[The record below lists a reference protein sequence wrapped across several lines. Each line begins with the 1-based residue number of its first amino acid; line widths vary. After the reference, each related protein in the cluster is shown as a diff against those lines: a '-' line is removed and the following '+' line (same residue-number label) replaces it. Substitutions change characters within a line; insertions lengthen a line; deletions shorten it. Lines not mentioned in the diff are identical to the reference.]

1 MAGPPTP
8 AAPGPAQ
15 DTGGGRAP
23 VDAARPERRFST
35 GAAVAFAVGGVAF
48 LLGSAILVASSRG
61 AGGSVPTGELSAE
74 IASLREEL
82 AKVSS
87 GPGAIPAR
95 VEELKARLEKL
106 SSQIARLEGT
116 LSEGGPG
123 RIAELEKALREAEAA
138 IRAGE
143 DALMAKGMRGP
154 LFVFRDAARKARKG
168 GARVERKAG
177 PEPQPQKP
185 PAATR
190 KADKEVF

>member
-1 MAGPPTP
+1 M
-8 AAPGPAQ
+8 
-15 DTGGGRAP
+15 
-23 VDAARPERRFST
+23 
-35 GAAVAFAVGGVAF
+35 AFAVGGVAF

-61 AGGSVPTGELSAE
+61 AGGSAPTGELSAE

-95 VEELKARLEKL
+95 LEKL
-106 SSQIARLEGT
+106 SRQIARLEGT

-143 DALMAKGMRGP
+143 DALRAKGMRGP
-154 LFVFRDAARKARKG
+154 LFVFRDAAPKARKG

-177 PEPQPQKP
+177 PKPRPKGP
-185 PAATR
+185 PAVPP
-190 KADKEVF
+190 KPDKEVF